1 MAAKVEFL
9 IPLLGKNEN
18 WAASKQP
25 KLTSPDLENVR
36 VYGVLDNR
44 ARLGQ
49 RPGLDKRYSAR
60 LGGDSGQPVVA
71 ICQVTT
77 VER

>member
-9 IPLLGKNEN
+9 VPLFGKNEN
-18 WAASKQP
+18 WAASRQP
-25 KLTSPDLENVR
+25 KMTSPDMENVR

-49 RPGLDKRYSAR
+49 RPGLDKAYPTL
-60 LGGDSGQPVVA
+60 LGGASGQPVIA

-77 VER
+77 IEK